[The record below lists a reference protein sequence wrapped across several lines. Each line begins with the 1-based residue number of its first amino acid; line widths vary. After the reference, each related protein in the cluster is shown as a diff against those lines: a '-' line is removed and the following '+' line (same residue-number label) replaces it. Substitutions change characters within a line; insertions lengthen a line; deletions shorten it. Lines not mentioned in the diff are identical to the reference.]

1 MIALLGERKKTCSF
15 TSSST
20 TRVASYRILKRNAL
34 LLELVPN
41 LTDDTAAGYGAS
53 DWQ

>member
-34 LLELVPN
+34 LLELPN